1 MGGLRGA
8 ALLASRGASRLV
20 LTSRSG
26 LVARGGQGLEA
37 SLRAVGVS
45 GGSTTV
51 VACDGGDAAEAAA
64 LVALV
69 RPTGVLH
76 AAGVLSDRLLQRL
89 SASHVASPFQPK
101 A

>member
-1 MGGLRGA
+1 MGL
-8 ALLASRGASRLV
+8 
-20 LTSRSG
+20 
-26 LVARGGQGLEA
+26 
-37 SLRAVGVS
+37 S
-45 GGSTTV
+45 GGATTV

-89 SASHVASPFQPK
+89 SALHVVSPFQPK
-101 A
+101 AGGAAHLHAATALARVQAL